1 MIWKQTLMMVDFITF
16 KEVNQLKSK
25 VKDENFLN
33 S

>member
-1 MIWKQTLMMVDFITF
+1 MIQKQTLMMADFITF
-16 KEVNQLKSK
+16 KEVNQSMSK